1 MIITCEQCNTAFN
14 LDESVLKP
22 SGSKVRCSKCRY
34 IFTAFPPGRPRQAP
48 PSEAPAVEQ
57 PPDLSAAAAVGGTA
71 TPSIEDELD
80 LSDLKSELESD
91 EEPVEGEED
100 LNIGLDLGE
109 EESKPQP
116 AVEDELDLSDL
127 DFGDE
132 EKPGQEAASTPS
144 SDEGEFDFSD
154 LDLDAGDEPPVETP
168 TAAGDE
174 GELELGDLEL
184 DLGGGEEEAPAVS
197 GKAAGAEDELDFGD
211 LELDLGGGE
220 EEAPAAAGGAAGA
233 EDELDLGGLELDLGG
248 GEEEAP
254 AVSGKAAGAEDEV
267 DFGDLDLD
275 LGGGEEEAPAAA
287 GGAAGAEGELD
298 LGDLD
303 LDLGDAGKKSPPAAS
318 DKQGPAEDEL
328 DISELES
335 ALDEDDED
343 FGTDEELE
351 DLDLDF
357 ELEPVDEGEP
367 ADVGGVELE
376 AGDKEIDLSELETM
390 LGDEEV
396 DAEMPSQQFD
406 LDMDLDMEAAP
417 GSSEEMELDLE
428 TGDLD
433 LGAEDGKIEEI
444 EEIEEIDDIEEI
456 DELDI
461 EEIDAEESTQGGA
474 TFAETIDMETL
485 EREAEALEGDQQ
497 AALPLDKKAR
507 KKAEKE
513 AKKRAKQEAKEA
525 RKARKKRPKAKSKLG
540 KPVLVLLLLAI
551 LAGGGYYA
559 VVYMGIEIPRIP
571 YVSDFI
577 SPAPDNVNRIEVMQA
592 TVRSKFVEN
601 QKTGKLFIITG
612 RVRNG
617 HRDARN
623 FISVTGNLFAKKKKV
638 QSKTVFAGNVLTGV
652 QLSSM
657 DMNQITKA
665 LRNRLGDKKSN
676 MNVSPNHT
684 LPFMIVFD
692 NLPAE
697 LEEFTVEPGTSTA
710 AQ

>member
-211 LELDLGGGE
+211 LE
-220 EEAPAAAGGAAGA
+220 
-233 EDELDLGGLELDLGG
+233 
-248 GEEEAP
+248 
-254 AVSGKAAGAEDEV
+254 
-267 DFGDLDLD
+267 LD